1 MMTVNVT
8 NTKTNTQTFSAFA
21 GDTLLASGDIAK
33 MILGAK
39 KALDAGES
47 RPILIFE
54 DRTGKQVDFDFRG
67 TSQDVLA
74 RLASH
79 PLFAAGAPPTAVKRG
94 PGRPKL
100 GVVSREISLLP
111 RHWEW
116 LESQQGGVSAT
127 LRRVIDELR
136 KQNSGR
142 DALRGAIE
150 AVGKFM
156 WAMAGNYPN
165 FEEASRA
172 LYANDRAQLKELTR
186 EWPTDIREYIERRLG
201 DNSDGE

>member
-1 MMTVNVT
+1 MTAN
-8 NTKTNTQTFSAFA
+8 QTYSAFA
-21 GDTLLASGDIAK
+21 GETLLVSGDIAK
-33 MILGAK
+33 MILETK
-39 KALDAGES
+39 KSIEGGES
-47 RPILIFE
+47 RSILIFE

-79 PLFAAGAPPTAVKRG
+79 PLFASSAPQASAKRG

-100 GVVSREISLLP
+100 GVVCREISLLP

-127 LRRVIDELR
+127 LRRIIDERR

-142 DALRGAIE
+142 DTSREAIE

-156 WAMAGNYPN
+156 WAMAGNYPH
-165 FEEASRA
+165 FEDASRA
-172 LYANDRAQLKELTR
+172 LYANDRGRLSGLIR
-186 EWPTDIREYIERRLG
+186 EWPEDIREYIERRLADVSG
-201 DNSDGE
+201 GE